1 MFLPHFDVFCDLL
14 LSRPVMYAHHLARLI
29 IMRASFSRAEQPPFW
44 RVVIHSNQAY
54 SCVFLNGIKLK
65 KYFAWCQNR
74 DN

>member
-1 MFLPHFDVFCDLL
+1 
-14 LSRPVMYAHHLARLI
+14 MYAHHLARLI

-65 KYFAWCQNR
+65 KYFARQHGIYLFYIIKN
-74 DN
+74 